1 MGLLPLLPKTHNM
14 EFLVV
19 LCLSASGLAL
29 PLPEAEPSHV
39 ASGVPV
45 GPLTPAF
52 GDSVQ
57 TPKGLR
63 SLALEGFSEDINQDG
78 FVDPIGQ
85 AVIATPVVYAQPQ
98 VVAAPQV
105 AVAAPKITV
114 ASTPIVSAGPAAYSY
129 SAPVYSVGV
138 PQVVAASPSAAPN
151 AVAVTDAKVDGDAVA
166 VEAAAD
172 APVVGS
178 VASPPSLVS
187 YSAAPVVTALT
198 AVQSLVPASTQQ
210 LVPSLVSSQAV
221 GVPIVASP
229 LLHYK
234 HFVPLGSGLLSA
246 PALTGV
252 PAQAVAAPA
261 QAVAVEEGPAV
272 ETA

>member
-1 MGLLPLLPKTHNM
+1 
-14 EFLVV
+14 
-19 LCLSASGLAL
+19 
-29 PLPEAEPSHV
+29 
-39 ASGVPV
+39 V

-85 AVIATPVVYAQPQ
+85 AVVATPVVYAQPQ
-98 VVAAPQV
+98 VVATNHV
-105 AVAAPKITV
+105 AVAAPKV
-114 ASTPIVSAGPAAYSY
+114 ALPSSPIVSAGPAVYSY
-129 SAPVYSVGV
+129 SAPVYSVG

-172 APVVGS
+172 SPV
-178 VASPPSLVS
+178 VASPTVVS

-221 GVPIVASP
+221 PVPSVVSSP
-229 LLHYK
+229 VVQYS

-246 PALTGV
+246 PALTAV